1 MGFGIS
7 TPEQAASV
15 AKLADG
21 VIIGSA
27 LIDAVSR
34 AESPDAAC
42 AAAGKLVGDASAAI
56 AGA

>member
-1 MGFGIS
+1 M
-7 TPEQAASV
+7 AA
-15 AKLADG
+15 LADG

-34 AESPDAAC
+34 AAAPDEAC
-42 AAAGKLVGDASAAI
+42 AAARQLVAAASTAI

>member
-1 MGFGIS
+1 M
-7 TPEQAASV
+7 AR
-15 AKLADG
+15 LADG

-34 AESPDAAC
+34 AASPDAAC
-42 AAAGKLVGDASAAI
+42 AAARTLVGAAGAAI